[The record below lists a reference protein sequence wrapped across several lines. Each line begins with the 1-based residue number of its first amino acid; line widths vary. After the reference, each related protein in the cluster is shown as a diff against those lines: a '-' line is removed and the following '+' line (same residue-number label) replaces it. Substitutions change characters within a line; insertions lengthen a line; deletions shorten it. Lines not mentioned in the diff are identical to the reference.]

1 MRARLGQER
10 IRDVIR
16 SESLQSG
23 AFQDTERVSEAL
35 GVATT
40 VCHLGLLFMR
50 PLHVHIQLWLKAQV
64 PSSAWKTD
72 RGRGWSRRE
81 RGT

>member
-10 IRDVIR
+10 IRDIIR

-23 AFQDTERVSEAL
+23 PHRDIERVSEAL

-50 PLHVHIQLWLKAQV
+50 PLHVHVWLKAQV

-72 RGRGWSRRE
+72 CGRGWSRRE